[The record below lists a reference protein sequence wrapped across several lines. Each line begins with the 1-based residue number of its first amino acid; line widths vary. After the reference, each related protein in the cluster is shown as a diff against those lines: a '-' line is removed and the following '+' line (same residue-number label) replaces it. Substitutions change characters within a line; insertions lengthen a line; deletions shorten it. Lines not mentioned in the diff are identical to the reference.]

1 MLVARSAGAQGGSC
15 AIVSRETEQQ
25 LASVSGDM
33 GLTRSRRRLVAID
46 LFAGVG
52 GLSLGFEQAGFDVL
66 AAVEYDPVHAAAHQ
80 FNFPLT
86 EVLCRDVRNIGRAE
100 ILGAARHGWRLH
112 HKSGPAWDGVVD
124 VIVGG
129 PSCQGFS
136 TMGRRDQH
144 DERNDLLLEFVRIV
158 VEVRPRSFCL
168 ENVPGLL
175 QDKYSDLR
183 EAAFA
188 RLRAAGYRISGFDR
202 TVNAAHF
209 GVPQNRKRVVIMGAL
224 EGEISPLASSTRLV
238 SVAESFSLLP
248 DASESDILTR
258 EDSVPCANLAHG
270 QWSQEDSPY
279 ARYMA
284 GIEKD
289 PEDLSRPRI
298 WDPSLLTNSRLS
310 THAPNS
316 IKRFSLTPQGSIEPV
331 SRFFRLSL
339 EGQAR
344 TLRAGTGRERGAF
357 TSPRPLHPV
366 RDRVIT
372 VREAAR
378 LHSFPDWFR
387 FHVTSW
393 HGHRQI
399 GNSVPPLLARA
410 AAQSIA
416 RSLESTPS
424 RGKSSVHLGD
434 EKLLHLSMAEAA
446 LLFGARSEE
455 IPAQRTRKAAA

>member
-1 MLVARSAGAQGGSC
+1 
-15 AIVSRETEQQ
+15 
-25 LASVSGDM
+25 M
-33 GLTRSRRRLVAID
+33 GLTRSRRRPVAID

-80 FNFPLT
+80 FNFPQT
-86 EVLCRDVRNIGRAE
+86 EVLCRDVRKIGRAE
-100 ILGAARHGWRLH
+100 ILETARRGWRLH

-136 TMGRRDQH
+136 TMGHRDQH

-175 QDKYSDLR
+175 QEKYSPLR
-183 EAAFA
+183 ERAFS
-188 RLRAAGYRISGFDR
+188 RLRSAGYRISGFDR
-202 TVNAAHF
+202 PVNAAHF
-209 GVPQNRKRVVIMGAL
+209 GVPQNRKRVVVMGSL
-224 EGEISPLASSTRLV
+224 ESEVPPLTPSGHLV

-248 DASESDILTR
+248 DASESEILTQV
-258 EDSVPCANLAHG
+258 DSVPCANLPPG
-270 QWSQEDSPY
+270 EWSLSDSPY
-279 ARYMA
+279 ARHMA
-284 GIEKD
+284 GVAKD
-289 PEDLSRPRI
+289 PKDLSRPRI

-310 THAPNS
+310 THAPES
-316 IKRFSLTPQGSIEPV
+316 IKRFSSTPQGSVEPV

-339 EGQAR
+339 TGQAR

-366 RDRVIT
+366 RNRVIT

-410 AAQSIA
+410 AAQCIA
-416 RSLESTPS
+416 KSLGITPS
-424 RGKSSVHLGD
+424 RGKASVYLGD
-434 EKLLHLSMAEAA
+434 EELLRLSMAEAA
-446 LLFGARSEE
+446 LLFGARAEE

>member
-1 MLVARSAGAQGGSC
+1 
-15 AIVSRETEQQ
+15 
-25 LASVSGDM
+25 M

-86 EVLCRDVRNIGRAE
+86 EVLCRDVRNIGRVE
-100 ILGAARHGWRLH
+100 ILEAARRGWRLH

-175 QDKYSDLR
+175 QDKYSELR
-183 EAAFA
+183 ETAFN
-188 RLRAAGYRISGFDR
+188 RLRSAGYHISGFDR
-202 TVNAAHF
+202 PVNAAHF
-209 GVPQNRKRVVIMGAL
+209 GVPQKRKRVVVMGTL
-224 EGEISPLASSTRLV
+224 DGEVSPLTPDTHLV

-248 DASESDILTR
+248 DATQSSILKQD
-258 EDSVPCANLAHG
+258 DSVPCENL
-270 QWSQEDSPY
+270 SQGEWNLNDSPY

-284 GIEKD
+284 GVEKD
-289 PEDLSRPRI
+289 PQDLSRPRI
-298 WDPSLLTNSRLS
+298 WDPSILTNSRLS
-310 THAPNS
+310 THTPES
-316 IKRFSLTPQGSIEPV
+316 IKRFSSTPQGSVEPV
-331 SRFFRLSL
+331 SHFFRLSL
-339 EGQAR
+339 DGQAR

-366 RDRVIT
+366 RNRVIT

-410 AAQSIA
+410 AAQCIA
-416 RSLESTPS
+416 KSLAVTPS
-424 RGKSSVHLGD
+424 RGKASVRLGD
-434 EKLLHLSMAEAA
+434 ENLLRLSMAEAA

-455 IPAQRTRKAAA
+455 IPAQRTRKVAA